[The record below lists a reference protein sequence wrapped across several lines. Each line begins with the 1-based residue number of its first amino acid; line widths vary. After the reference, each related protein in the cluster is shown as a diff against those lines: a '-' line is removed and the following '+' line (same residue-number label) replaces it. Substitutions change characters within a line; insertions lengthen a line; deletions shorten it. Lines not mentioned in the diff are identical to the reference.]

1 MTRPPDEPNEIEEFL
16 RRAEREFG
24 RRPDLPDEPP
34 SPPPRPSPPRPFV
47 TQSLLWAIGV
57 IYVLS
62 CVLSG
67 SLFQPAFPVLM
78 VLGAKVNERIANGEM
93 WRLFTAV
100 FLHAN
105 LIHVFFNGYALS
117 VLGPETERF
126 YGHTRFLTLYLLSG
140 LGGSIASYALSPAPA
155 VGASGAIFGLIGGL
169 GIFYY
174 LNRQALG
181 EFGQNQVRSI
191 AAIAFIN
198 LLIGFAAQGVI
209 DNWGHLGGLLSG
221 LIIGIALSPRLTI
234 DLRFFPPILI
244 RHFPAQSWLWT
255 LAIALV
261 MIVLVRLITPA

>member
-1 MTRPPDEPNEIEEFL
+1 MTRPPDESNEIEEFL

-67 SLFQPAFPVLM
+67 SLFQPDFPVLM

-93 WRLFTAV
+93 WRLLTAV

-126 YGHTRFLTLYLLSG
+126 YGHARFLALYLLSG

-181 EFGQNQVRSI
+181 EFGRNQVRSI

-244 RHFPAQSWLWT
+244 RHFPAQSWLWM

>member
-1 MTRPPDEPNEIEEFL
+1 MTHPPNEPDEIEEFL

-24 RRPDLPDEPP
+24 RRPDLPEEPS
-34 SPPPRPSPPRPFV
+34 SPPPRPLPPRPFV
-47 TQSLLWAIGV
+47 TQSLLWASGIV
-57 IYVLS
+57 YVLS

-67 SLFQPAFPVLM
+67 SLFQPGLPVLIM
-78 VLGAKVNERIANGEM
+78 LGAKVNERIANGEM

-105 LIHVFFNGYALS
+105 LIHIFFNGYALS

-126 YGHTRFLTLYLLSG
+126 YGHARFLALYLLSG

-181 EFGQNQVRSI
+181 EFGQNQVRNI

-221 LIIGIALSPRLTI
+221 LVVGLALSPRLII
-234 DLRFFPPILI
+234 DLRFFQPILI
-244 RHFPAQSWLWT
+244 RNFPAQGWLWT

-261 MIVLVRLITPA
+261 MMVLVRLITPA